1 MKKAYLPP
9 LAVLA
14 VILAFAVWNS
24 LSMSEDTS
32 RWRDQLQCADAQA
45 QAGNWPAA
53 TAELVDSYKDWSAH
67 QTYLHIVSE
76 HEAVDDAETMYRR
89 AMAFAE
95 TQEITEF
102 RAELSDLMD
111 QLRLISEMEALN
123 IRNVL

>member
-67 QTYLHIVSE
+67 QTYLQPCTAGPWPLPQPGNPMSSG
-76 HEAVDDAETMYRR
+76 
-89 AMAFAE
+89 
-95 TQEITEF
+95 
-102 RAELSDLMD
+102 LSC
-111 QLRLISEMEALN
+111 QTCGISCGWLPNGSALP
-123 IRNVL
+123 